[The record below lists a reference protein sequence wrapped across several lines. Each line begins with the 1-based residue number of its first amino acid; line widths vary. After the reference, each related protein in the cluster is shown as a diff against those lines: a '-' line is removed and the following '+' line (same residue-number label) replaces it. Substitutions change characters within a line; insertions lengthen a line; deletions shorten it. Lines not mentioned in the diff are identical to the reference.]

1 MPGLLETAATAYG
14 MGAAASALIQARSL
28 VARRSSCDL
37 SLRFFAIYVGG
48 YAVWLAY
55 GISIGSVPLIVVDT
69 VGLATG
75 SVTLGIALTLR
86 GSIVRPGS
94 WASCG

>member
-1 MPGLLETAATAYG
+1 MPGILETAATAYG

-28 VARRSSCDL
+28 LERRTSCDL

-55 GISIGSVPLIVVDT
+55 GISIESIPLIVVDT
-69 VGLATG
+69 LGLITG

-86 GSIVRPGS
+86 GSLVRPGT
-94 WASCG
+94 WATCG